1 MGYYRANVGKG
12 TRKMKARPLFQ
23 LSVGWLLKW
32 LVVDGFRRDVSRA
45 RRELRAVRTPKIVLR
60 NFYEAER
67 YSSTNRTH
75 AMHRDKLSMTMVKT
89 HHVDRMV
96 QASIKSATRPTPY
109 CTLI

>member
-60 NFYEAER
+60 NFYEVER
-67 YSSTNRTH
+67 YS
-75 AMHRDKLSMTMVKT
+75 
-89 HHVDRMV
+89 
-96 QASIKSATRPTPY
+96 
-109 CTLI
+109 CG

>member
-60 NFYEAER
+60 NFYEVER
-67 YSSTNRTH
+67 YSSVNFDANLGSRAVASMLVHFH
-75 AMHRDKLSMTMVKT
+75 ARAA
-89 HHVDRMV
+89 R
-96 QASIKSATRPTPY
+96 
-109 CTLI
+109 

>member
-60 NFYEAER
+60 NFYEVER
-67 YSSTNRTH
+67 YSSRG
-75 AMHRDKLSMTMVKT
+75 TMMAI
-89 HHVDRMV
+89 D
-96 QASIKSATRPTPY
+96 
-109 CTLI
+109 C